1 MCVKTPSNTVSI
13 LPNSHIELFKQ
24 GAGAGGG
31 GLRPTKTPPPPGVN
45 VPASFFFSVHGKRL
59 SQGPPFENV
68 SALDCEVQNLGH
80 LP

>member
-1 MCVKTPSNTVSI
+1 MKTPSNTVSI

-31 GLRPTKTPPPPGVN
+31 GLRPTKTPPPTRCKCTCK
-45 VPASFFFSVHGKRL
+45 FFFSVHGKRL

>member
-1 MCVKTPSNTVSI
+1 MKTPSNTVST

-31 GLRPTKTPPPPGVN
+31 GSPANEDTPPPPGVN
-45 VPASFFFSVHGKRL
+45 VPASFFSVHGKRL

-68 SALDCEVQNLGH
+68 SALDCEVQNLGY